1 MWLTFS
7 FNQMSYSNTESVRV
21 ALNRHQKF
29 HKAKELALKLASL
42 VSEGGMAVFEER
54 FSLLQLLKSKW
65 LNGEHPALST
75 CSIHI
80 IIVVCF

>member
-1 MWLTFS
+1 MWLIFS

-21 ALNRHQKF
+21 ALSQHQNF
-29 HKAKELALKLASL
+29 HKAKELALELVSL

-65 LNGEHPALST
+65 LNGEHPALSS
-75 CSIHI
+75 CGIHI